1 MKAAKGG
8 LGASGQKLAMDEN
21 PYKAPSVQPE
31 TLPPLGNPYR
41 LKLQDAL
48 AMGLVAVA
56 LSTILYAMLRG
67 FAMLSN

>member
-1 MKAAKGG
+1 
-8 LGASGQKLAMDEN
+8 MDEN

-31 TLPPLGNPYR
+31 TLPQRGNPYR
-41 LKLQDAL
+41 PKLQDAL

-67 FAMLSN
+67 FAVLSNW

>member
-1 MKAAKGG
+1 
-8 LGASGQKLAMDEN
+8 
-21 PYKAPSVQPE
+21 
-31 TLPPLGNPYR
+31 
-41 LKLQDAL
+41 LQDAL